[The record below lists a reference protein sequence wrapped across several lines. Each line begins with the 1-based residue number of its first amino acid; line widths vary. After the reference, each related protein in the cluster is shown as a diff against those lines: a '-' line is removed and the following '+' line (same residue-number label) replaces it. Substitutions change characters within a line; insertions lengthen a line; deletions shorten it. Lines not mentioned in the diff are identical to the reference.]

1 MMAKSLDKYSGI
13 LLCDE
18 PLARYTTWRVGG
30 SADRL
35 YKPQGLNDLVCFL
48 QSLPKDEP
56 VMWLGLGSNLLV
68 RDGGVRGTVIATQ
81 GALNEMSV
89 LENGCV
95 RAEAGVTCAKVA
107 RFCGRNG
114 LAGAEFLAG
123 IPGTMGGAVA
133 MNAGA
138 FGGETW
144 SYVEAVETVDH
155 CGNLTV
161 RKSGEFNVGYR
172 SVGGVKGEWFVAV
185 HLRLQQ
191 CDDAQQEEIKQRMKN
206 LLEQR
211 NQKQPI
217 GLPSCGSVFRNPDG
231 EYAADLIEKAGL
243 KGSCEGAAC
252 VSEKHANFIINTGN
266 ATANDIE
273 ILINRVSSRVQEK
286 FGIKMIREVHIVGDR
301 ERVDVKS

>member
-1 MMAKSLDKYSGI
+1 
-13 LLCDE
+13 
-18 PLARYTTWRVGG
+18 
-30 SADRL
+30 
-35 YKPQGLNDLVCFL
+35 
-48 QSLPKDEP
+48 
-56 VMWLGLGSNLLV
+56 
-68 RDGGVRGTVIATQ
+68 
-81 GALNEMSV
+81 
-89 LENGCV
+89 V

-107 RFCGRNG
+107 RFCSRHS

-123 IPGTMGGAVA
+123 IPGTMGVAVA

-144 SYVEAVETVDH
+144 RFIEAVETVDH
-155 CGNLTV
+155 CGNLRI
-161 RKSGEFNVGYR
+161 RKANEFNVGYR
-172 SVGGVKGEWFVAV
+172 SVEGVAGEWFVAV

-191 CDDAQQEEIKQRMKN
+191 SDDAQQEEIKQRMKS

-231 EYAADLIEKAGL
+231 EHAAALIEKAGL

-252 VSEKHANFIINTGN
+252 VSEKHANFIINTGK

-273 ILINRVSSRVQEK
+273 ILINRVADTVQEK

-301 ERVDVKS
+301 ELTDVKS

>member
-1 MMAKSLDKYSGI
+1 MMVLSVDKYSGV
-13 LLCDE
+13 LLYNE

-30 SADRL
+30 CADQL
-35 YKPQGLNDLVCFL
+35 YKPQGLNDLADFL
-48 QSLPKDEP
+48 QDLDQNQP

-81 GALNEMSV
+81 GAMNEMSL

-107 RFCGRNG
+107 RFCSRHA
-114 LAGAEFLAG
+114 LAGVEFLAG

-144 SYVEAVETVDH
+144 SYVEAVETIDH
-155 CGNLTV
+155 AGQIRV
-161 RKSGEFNVGYR
+161 RTADEFKIAYR
-172 SVGGVKGEWFVAV
+172 SVEGPEGEWFVAV
-185 HLRLQQ
+185 HLRLQKT
-191 CDDAQQEEIKQRMKN
+191 DDTQQDEIKQRIKA

-217 GLPSCGSVFRNPDG
+217 GLPSCGSVFRNPEG
-231 EYAADLIEKAGL
+231 HHAAALIEQAGL
-243 KGSCEGAAC
+243 KGECEGGAC
-252 VSEKHANFIINTGN
+252 VSEKHANFIINTGT

-273 ILINRVSSRVQEK
+273 MLINKVSKTVQEK
-286 FGIKMIREVHIVGDR
+286 SGIELIREVHIVGER
-301 ERVDVKS
+301 ELLDTQL